1 MDMKSIIDTRR
12 KNESDIWTFVIVFIL
27 AGIGIAMSYSAS
39 AVYALNVFGD
49 SFYFLKRQ
57 LIWFGV
63 GFLALLIFQEIDYRV
78 YIKHTKTMLLLSFIM
93 LIVVLIPGLGHSAK
107 GSVRWLSLGFI
118 AFQPSEFVKLF
129 MVIYLVKVFSSEKKH
144 NQVVQV
150 LIPMLIIAAMFILI
164 MLQPDFST
172 AVDLLFVSVLILFIS
187 GFPLLY
193 ILSLFVLSMP
203 MFYLLIYQVDY
214 RRERLLAY
222 LDPWKDRFG
231 TGYHIIQSFIA
242 FKKGGLLGV
251 GLGYGTQKISR
262 LPEPHND
269 FIFAVIAEETGIV
282 GTVLMVILYGLLFWR
297 GLVISL
303 EAPDEFGRLLAVGL
317 SLLMVVQ
324 AFINIAVVTGSLP
337 TTGIPLPFVSY
348 GGSSLLSNMI
358 AAGILLNISR
368 YRETSNIGFK
378 FTEEVWK

>member
-1 MDMKSIIDTRR
+1 MDVKSVIDTRR

-27 AGIGIAMSYSAS
+27 AGIGIAMCYSAS
-39 AVYALNVFGD
+39 AVYALNAFGD

-57 LIWFGV
+57 LLWFAA
-63 GFLALLIFQEIDYRV
+63 GFMALLIFQEIDYRV
-78 YIKHTKTMLLLSFIM
+78 YIKHTKTMLLLSFIL
-93 LIVVLIPGLGHSAK
+93 LILVLIPGVGHSAK
-107 GSVRWLSLGFI
+107 GSVRWLSLGI
-118 AFQPSEFVKLF
+118 IGFQPSEFVKLF

-144 NQVVQV
+144 NQVVQA
-150 LIPMLIIAAMFILI
+150 LIPMFIISAMFILI

-172 AVDLLFVSVLILFIS
+172 AVDLLIVSVLILFIS

-193 ILSLFVLSMP
+193 LISLFVLSIP

-222 LDPWKDRFG
+222 IDPWKDRFG
-231 TGYHIIQSFIA
+231 SGYHIIQSFIA
-242 FKKGGLLGV
+242 FKKGGFLGV

-269 FIFAVIAEETGIV
+269 FIFAVIAEETGMV
-282 GTVLMVILYGLLFWR
+282 GTVLMVLLYGLLFWR

-303 EAPDEFGRLLAVGL
+303 EAPDEFGRLLAIGL
-317 SLLMVVQ
+317 SLLIVTQ
-324 AFINIAVVTGSLP
+324 ALTNIAVVTGSLP
-337 TTGIPLPFVSY
+337 ITGMTLPFISY
-348 GGSSLLSNMI
+348 GGSSMLSNMI

-368 YRETSNIGFK
+368 YRETSHVGLK
-378 FTEEVWK
+378 LTEEVW